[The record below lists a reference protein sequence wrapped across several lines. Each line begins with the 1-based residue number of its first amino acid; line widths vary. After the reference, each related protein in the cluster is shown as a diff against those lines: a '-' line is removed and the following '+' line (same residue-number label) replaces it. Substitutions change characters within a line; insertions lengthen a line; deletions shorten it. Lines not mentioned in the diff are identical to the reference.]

1 MLRQVAAAAGELL
14 AADKIVATVAPE
26 PPDQII
32 VSTAAEQSRIVPALG
47 GARHLRLLPV
57 TASRPAKST
66 DCAKPAA
73 GPTATTLC
81 DVAGDTVYSVARE
94 PFELTGVTVRAQT
107 GATGRPVLLLTF
119 DTTTA
124 GKLKEYTT
132 DNVGKTVA
140 ISDGLQV
147 ISAPVINEPIVT
159 SSLQLSGPDSAAE
172 NKAVAARMTL
182 AALRIEIRR
191 G

>member
-1 MLRQVAAAAGELL
+1 
-14 AADKIVATVAPE
+14 
-26 PPDQII
+26 
-32 VSTAAEQSRIVPALG
+32 
-47 GARHLRLLPV
+47 
-57 TASRPAKST
+57 
-66 DCAKPAA
+66 
-73 GPTATTLC
+73 
-81 DVAGDTVYSVARE
+81 VAGDTVYSVARE